1 VKPETRCYGVG
12 NSFEAPTKIMAP
24 CADNK
29 LTGQRD
35 AEAVAMRQRLL
46 KVRVSLINEHFY
58 KWTQA
63 STPVAM
69 KALREGPPEVLA
81 NICINANLIN
91 MPALGDEANVAYMA
105 TQLNIA
111 PAQQHGTGQ
120 LLVYHDII
128 ALTKDLYRRDI
139 KRSSG
144 RLRWGTPRHEGQPSI
159 LHVHD
164 IRL

>member
-1 VKPETRCYGVG
+1 MGRGFSRVCNFQPLPLPSVPLP
-12 NSFEAPTKIMAP
+12 PTLAGFQTP
-24 CADNK
+24 DNHY
-29 LTGQRD
+29 
-35 AEAVAMRQRLL
+35 

-91 MPALGDEANVAYMA
+91 TPALGDEANIAYTA

-120 LLVYHDII
+120 LLVYHGII

-159 LHVHD
+159 LHMHD
-164 IRL
+164 IHL